1 MQYLLI
7 CSCNKPI
14 TCQSI
19 NQHTPPLTTLT
30 TPPTPTTPILCRPI
44 TPPPSK
50 PIDIPKVKTQ
60 KKLIF

>member
-14 TCQSI
+14 TCQPI
-19 NQHTPPLTTLT
+19 TTHIPPPTQT
-30 TPPTPTTPILCRPI
+30 TPTTPILSRPI